1 MSRDTLQVALGDH
14 LALVRM
20 VGAAARMGCRLIR
33 VEADFD
39 EPARA
44 LLIIE
49 GSEIARRRLAA
60 YAARVTRVYTAIS
73 EVNE

>member
-1 MSRDTLQVALGDH
+1 MSRDTLQIVLGDH

-20 VGAAARMGCRLIR
+20 LGAAARMGCRLIR

-39 EPARA
+39 GPARG
-44 LLIIE
+44 LMIIE

-60 YAARVTRVYTAIS
+60 YAARVTRVYMAVS